1 MSWEALV
8 IQIAIHWPNSSLIIK
23 EEGWNTG
30 EGKCQQRQF
39 FFLLFLIYCTQ
50 VRPPDSWRSQ
60 IGKIFL
66 INCVQPPSQ
75 TTGSHKTEFVFDV
88 RQFGVLQRAQLHF
101 STPVLYT
108 EQLKTTSKKNPTRK
122 NKKTKN
128 KTKKELTALQI
139 DNSSEV

>member
-1 MSWEALV
+1 MPTEA
-8 IQIAIHWPNSSLIIK
+8 I
-23 EEGWNTG
+23 
-30 EGKCQQRQF
+30 F
-39 FFLLFLIYCTQ
+39 FLLLFLIYCTQ

-60 IGKIFL
+60 KGKIFL

-108 EQLKTTSKKNPTRK
+108 EQLKTTSKKK
-122 NKKTKN
+122 SHKKKLKITK
-128 KTKKELTALQI
+128 KIKIKKELTALQI